1 MAMTKSILLSAVLML
16 SILFPGS
23 GYGATART
31 PAPIPAGDAAAIDEF
46 FSLSEVSL
54 TLSPDQ
60 FLPEFGQVIVP
71 FTLTNGRRLRV
82 EIPWEDASA
91 LFSHPTVVIRPIEL
105 ATLAGRFD
113 LADDVVEIH
122 RPVGAHVADEGQP
135 TVCGNRKIVGEGFVE
150 YDTGEVAEV
159 EIGFIWAP
167 AATDA
172 TVAAAAAGDGC
183 PLLASRRDCQTHKD
197 CSVSIG
203 IPPFTITVDG
213 KCYPGPW
220 PLGKLC
226 RCWLLA
232 PD

>member
-1 MAMTKSILLSAVLML
+1 MSKSILLSTVLAL
-16 SILFPGS
+16 LALVPGAS
-23 GYGATART
+23 YGATAI
-31 PAPIPAGDAAAIDEF
+31 AIEPIKDAAALDQF
-46 FSLSEVSL
+46 FSMPAVSL
-54 TLSPDQ
+54 TLKPTQ
-60 FLPEFGQVIVP
+60 FLPGFGQVIVP
-71 FTLTNGRRLRV
+71 YTLSNGRKLRV
-82 EIPWEDASA
+82 EIPWEDEAA
-91 LFSHPTVVIRPIEL
+91 LQRFPTVVIRPAEL
-105 ATLAGRFD
+105 MPLAGR
-113 LADDVVEIH
+113 LEQLDDVVEIY
-122 RPVGAHVADEGQP
+122 RPVGAHVADTGQP

-150 YDTGEVAEV
+150 YDDGEVAEA
-159 EIGFIWAP
+159 EIGFIWEP

-172 TVAAAAAGDGC
+172 AVAAAAASDGC